1 MPINIDAEDLLKII
15 KDSTIQKI
23 FVGILIGVCAFFAGR
38 ATMADKD
45 CSVTTLC
52 KTISDDK
59 NRLSAQL
66 EQQRIKC
73 QEEKNE
79 ALNDLAEQL
88 EADCI
93 RRIDEAIDHCEFS
106 ERIHCPI
113 CISRGL
119 CVKP

>member
-23 FVGILIGVCAFFAGR
+23 FIGILIGVCSFFAGR
-38 ATMADKD
+38 ASMTDKD
-45 CSVTTLC
+45 CSVKTLC
-52 KTISDDK
+52 KVISDDRD
-59 NRLSAQL
+59 RLSLQL

-73 QEEKNE
+73 QEEKDK
-79 ALNDLAEQL
+79 ALSDLAEQL
-88 EADCI
+88 ESDCI

-119 CVKP
+119 CVTP